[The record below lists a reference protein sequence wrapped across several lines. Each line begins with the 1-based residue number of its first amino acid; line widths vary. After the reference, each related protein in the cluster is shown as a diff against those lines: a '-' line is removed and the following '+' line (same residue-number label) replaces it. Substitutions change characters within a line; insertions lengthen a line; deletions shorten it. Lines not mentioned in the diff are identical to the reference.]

1 MKQILPILV
10 LAVLLSGCSLINTPT
25 AIPEDSEMATRV
37 AQILTSMP
45 TATSQ
50 TGGQIPSPV
59 LPTIISSPTTG
70 LVETATS
77 VTTATS
83 APSATPLV
91 MPTIA
96 PSATAT
102 IAPTGQPASTY
113 IPPAS
118 DPTTRLGGPDWSDT
132 MDNSNYWPT
141 GADQFTDIAFSG
153 GAMQLTGLST
163 TDGWRMTFP
172 EETNFYLE
180 AIFQV
185 SDCSGDDRY
194 GVIARVPQLNS
205 PDRGYLFGF
214 TCDGKY
220 SLRRWNASVGA
231 NGEMVNLVEWKTSTA
246 VNAGSSQTN
255 RLGLMA
261 IGDRLVLY
269 ANGQQLTEVRD
280 STFATGYFGMFVGAR
295 ETDKFTIRVD
305 QVRVWE
311 NPEQ

>member
-10 LAVLLSGCSLINTPT
+10 LAVLLSGCGLINTPT

-45 TATSQ
+45 TATNQ
-50 TGGQIPSPV
+50 AGGQIPSPL
-59 LPTIISSPTTG
+59 LPTILASPTTG
-70 LVETATS
+70 QVETATS
-77 VTTATS
+77 VPATTS

-91 MPTIA
+91 LPTIA
-96 PSATAT
+96 PSGTAT
-102 IAPTGQPASTY
+102 IAPTGQPTSTY

-141 GADQFTDIAFSG
+141 GADKFTDIAFSG

-185 SDCSGDDRY
+185 NDCSGDDRY

-205 PDRGYLFGF
+205 PDRGYIFGF

-246 VNAGSSQTN
+246 INAGPSQTN

>member
-10 LAVLLSGCSLINTPT
+10 LAVLLSGCGLINTPT

-45 TATSQ
+45 TATNQ
-50 TGGQIPSPV
+50 AGGQIPSPL
-59 LPTIISSPTTG
+59 LPTILASPTTG
-70 LVETATS
+70 QVETATS
-77 VTTATS
+77 VPATTS

-91 MPTIA
+91 LPTIA
-96 PSATAT
+96 PSDTAT
-102 IAPTGQPASTY
+102 IAPTGQPTSTY

-141 GADQFTDIAFSG
+141 GADKFTDIAFSG

-185 SDCSGDDRY
+185 NDCSGDDRY

-205 PDRGYLFGF
+205 PDRGYMFGF

-246 VNAGSSQTN
+246 INAGPSQTN

-295 ETDKFTIRVD
+295 ETDKFTVRVD